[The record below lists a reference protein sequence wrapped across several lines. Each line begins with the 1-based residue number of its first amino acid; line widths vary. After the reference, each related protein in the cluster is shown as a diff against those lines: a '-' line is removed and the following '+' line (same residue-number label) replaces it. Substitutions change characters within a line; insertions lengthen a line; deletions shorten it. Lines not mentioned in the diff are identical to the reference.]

1 MILIWVVLT
10 LAFLLFL
17 FPGRPGAEP
26 VFRPEVNQRHV
37 AGLEKNLASLL
48 ALSEKELA
56 RLIPDRSGFRFVD
69 CPNCEGGA
77 EENQLSWS
85 IEDPDRVFCQFC
97 NMRFPNE
104 AYPENGVMRVT
115 NPRGEVQEYPYWE
128 APFPPPAELP
138 GPLSHIEPD
147 RKYRHYFRAKG
158 WYVAR
163 MYFSDAAYQLGQLY
177 HLTGNPA
184 FARRAASILD
194 RFAQVYPG
202 YCARFDAPF
211 RPKVVFEGN
220 RTFPYPVSPYLAAK
234 WDYWAYGDIPSN
246 LIFAYDLVR
255 ESGQVDDEM
264 RRRIE
269 DDLFRG
275 SVGFVRSYPIT
286 LSNMDPAILRG

>member
-1 MILIWVVLT
+1 M
-10 LAFLLFL
+10 
-17 FPGRPGAEP
+17 
-26 VFRPEVNQRHV
+26 
-37 AGLEKNLASLL
+37 

-163 MYFSDAAYQLGQLY
+163 MYFSDAAYQLGQALPPDREIR
-177 HLTGNPA
+177 HLHA
-184 FARRAASILD
+184 ERRRSWIGSLRSILGI
-194 RFAQVYPG
+194 APG
-202 YCARFDAPF
+202 STR
-211 RPKVVFEGN
+211 RSGPK
-220 RTFPYPVSPYLAAK
+220 
-234 WDYWAYGDIPSN
+234 
-246 LIFAYDLVR
+246 
-255 ESGQVDDEM
+255 
-264 RRRIE
+264 
-269 DDLFRG
+269 
-275 SVGFVRSYPIT
+275 
-286 LSNMDPAILRG
+286 